1 VLPNSKR
8 GATDWLHARR
18 ARCRGVRG
26 ASRPLRARVAW
37 TAASRDRRSRHSD
50 RACVPIPAQAGSS
63 TWAVERV
70 TSCACS
76 PVAARMR
83 LSLLGSTRRQRW
95 WRWLK
100 RRQRRTA
107 PLLDDAFDLVL
118 STISFD
124 HWIDQRAGLRECA
137 RVLVADGRL
146 VLVDLLSA
154 FLIPTLVG
162 GRRTR
167 ARTKPRA
174 NRLLAGEGLHPV
186 GWQHVPLPDQRCRS
200 CQVARNT
207 GDRSAAL
214 LLGAERLGHRVRAV
228 TPAIGS
234 VSPESAAH
242 GTRSKWSTTPRTGSV
257 WLERNG

>member
-1 VLPNSKR
+1 MS
-8 GATDWLHARR
+8 
-18 ARCRGVRG
+18 
-26 ASRPLRARVAW
+26 
-37 TAASRDRRSRHSD
+37 RRSRSE
-50 RACVPIPAQAGSS
+50 PPATSTGCLDSCIARSS
-63 TWAVERV
+63 IAPQR
-70 TSCACS
+70 SRLRPHPS
-76 PVAARMR
+76 PSRILDVGCGTGYQLRLLARLAARMR
-83 LSLLGSTRRQRW
+83 LSLLGSTRCRRW

-100 RRQRRTA
+100 RRQRIQWSNEVVLRTNSSLIRRRLR
-107 PLLDDAFDLVL
+107 PE
-118 STISFD
+118 
-124 HWIDQRAGLRECA
+124 RAGLRECA

-146 VLVDLLSA
+146 VLVDLFSA

-200 CQVARNT
+200 CQVARNA

-242 GTRSKWSTTPRTGSV
+242 GTRTKWSTTPRTGSV

>member
-1 VLPNSKR
+1 VGCGTGYQLR
-8 GATDWLHARR
+8 LLAR
-18 ARCRGVRG
+18 
-26 ASRPLRARVAW
+26 L
-37 TAASRDRRSRHSD
+37 
-50 RACVPIPAQAGSS
+50 
-63 TWAVERV
+63 
-70 TSCACS
+70 
-76 PVAARMR
+76 AARMR
-83 LSLLGSTRRQRW
+83 LSLLGSTRRRRW

-118 STISFD
+118 STTSFD

-146 VLVDLLSA
+146 VLVDLFSA

-200 CQVARNT
+200 CQVARNA

-242 GTRSKWSTTPRTGSV
+242 GTRSKRSTTPRTGSV
-257 WLERNG
+257 WLEHNG